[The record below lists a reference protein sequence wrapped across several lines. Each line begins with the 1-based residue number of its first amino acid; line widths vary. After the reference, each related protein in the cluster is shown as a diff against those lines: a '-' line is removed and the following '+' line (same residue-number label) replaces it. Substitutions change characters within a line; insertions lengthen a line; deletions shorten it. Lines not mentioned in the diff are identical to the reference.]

1 MCFGK
6 TNALSGSGKE
16 EAWDLRRFCTKVHTQ
31 VIGAA
36 QRMLQHFIRDQ
47 KPKKIISF
55 SSCDIS
61 DGDVYKKLG
70 FERDPDITSAYWYIH
85 KTKWIRYHRS
95 SFQLRALKRMGL
107 YDGRTEAEI
116 MKDQPYFKI
125 YDCGHIKW
133 TMDIPKGRDNI

>member
-1 MCFGK
+1 MGMYIR
-6 TNALSGSGKE
+6 NS
-16 EAWDLRRFCTKVHTQ
+16 DLRET
-31 VIGAA
+31 
-36 QRMLQHFIRDQ
+36 
-47 KPKKIISF
+47 
-55 SSCDIS
+55 
-61 DGDVYKKLG
+61 
-70 FERDPDITSAYWYIH
+70 IH

-133 TMDIPKGRDNI
+133 TMDIPKEEG